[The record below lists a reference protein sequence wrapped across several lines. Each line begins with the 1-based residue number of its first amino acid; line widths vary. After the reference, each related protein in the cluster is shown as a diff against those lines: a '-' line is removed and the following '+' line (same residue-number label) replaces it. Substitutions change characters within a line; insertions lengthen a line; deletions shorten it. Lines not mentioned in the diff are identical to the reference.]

1 MPHRAEWWAEN
12 DGFMRNL
19 LTIAVL
25 AVVAA
30 GAPSA
35 GYAAPPATDG
45 EHLYRFHG
53 CANCHGDRGL
63 DPARK
68 GVPKSGGL
76 PEIEIVV
83 RARAIIAA
91 RADEAGMKRW
101 AWDLYGGC
109 SPPPSLPEL
118 ERIAEWLSVSHE

>member
-1 MPHRAEWWAEN
+1 MPHRAEWWTEN
-12 DGFMRNL
+12 DGIMRNL

-25 AVVAA
+25 AVFAA

-35 GYAAPPATDG
+35 GHAASPDADG

-53 CANCHGDRGL
+53 CGNCHGDQGL
-63 DPARK
+63 EPTWEA
-68 GVPKSGGL
+68 VPKIGGL
-76 PEIEIVV
+76 PATEIVT
-83 RARAIIAA
+83 RARAIIDA
-91 RADEAGMKRW
+91 RADGVGMKRW
-101 AWDLYGGC
+101 ARDLYGGC